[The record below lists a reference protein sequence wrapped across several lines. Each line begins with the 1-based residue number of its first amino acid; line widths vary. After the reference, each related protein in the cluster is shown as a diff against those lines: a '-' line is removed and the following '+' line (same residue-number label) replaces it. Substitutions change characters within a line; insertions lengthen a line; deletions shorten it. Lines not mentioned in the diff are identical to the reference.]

1 MRRFVVAA
9 AVAVLAVMAASPSR
23 AQAPAAGAAAG
34 EAGVRTVVTGFGKRL
49 RDVSLT
55 APKAAAAKAMD
66 GAYAP
71 YLAPK
76 LLAAWKRNPQKAAGK
91 QTSSPYPA
99 RIEIATI
106 KPEEGKKG
114 RDAFVVTGKVIL
126 LTAKEERDGGAFA
139 SNPVTMTI
147 EKQQG
152 RWLITAYEE
161 KEGD

>member
-66 GAYAP
+66 GAYV
-71 YLAPK
+71 K
-76 LLAAWKRNPQKAAGK
+76 E
-91 QTSSPYPA
+91 SSDDLV
-99 RIEIATI
+99 RI
-106 KPEEGKKG
+106 
-114 RDAFVVTGKVIL
+114 L
-126 LTAKEERDGGAFA
+126 GGAA
-139 SNPVTMTI
+139 
-147 EKQQG
+147 
-152 RWLITAYEE
+152 R
-161 KEGD
+161 